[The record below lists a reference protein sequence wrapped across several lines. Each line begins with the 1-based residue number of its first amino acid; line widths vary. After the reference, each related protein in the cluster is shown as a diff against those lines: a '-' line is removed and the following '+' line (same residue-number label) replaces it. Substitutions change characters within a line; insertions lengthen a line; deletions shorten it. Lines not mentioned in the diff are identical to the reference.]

1 MELPASRTA
10 RGPNRSI
17 SMPQPKLA
25 MPIVTKSSV
34 IATEMAVRDQ
44 PVVADIGCRNTG
56 SEKIEPIATQP
67 MNAPAATITQR
78 YPSALEFT
86 VEVVM
91 TYPFVTH
98 RVDFG

>member
-1 MELPASRTA
+1 VLPASRTG

-25 MPIVTKSSV
+25 RPIVTKSSV
-34 IATEMAVRDQ
+34 IANEISVRDQ
-44 PVVADIGCRNTG
+44 PVASVIGCRNTG

-78 YPSALEFT
+78 
-86 VEVVM
+86 
-91 TYPFVTH
+91 
-98 RVDFG
+98 